1 MTRGVFLVAQKLKR
15 RHFFKKHKRLIRV
28 SICLLILFLMIRGFE
43 KQISNFSKNYF
54 PAFARQE
61 TTKCVGSAVEKVL
74 KNEVYSYGDFATVR
88 YRQNRV
94 SSIETN
100 AAAIN
105 SFKTEIVTAAENEI
119 EKIRNSVMHIPLGAF
134 TGLSLIANYGPK
146 VPLSYC
152 LTGSFSA
159 ELVSSFESA
168 GINQTVHHIR
178 LVVTSEIVT
187 ASVDYEDTMT
197 FSTDFEI
204 AQSVLVGSTPTTYGG
219 YFTPI
224 SR

>member
-15 RHFFKKHKRLIRV
+15 KHFFKKHKRLIRV
-28 SICLLILFLMIRGFE
+28 LVCLLLVIIAVKGFE

-61 TTKCVGSAVEKVL
+61 TTKCIGKAVEDVL
-74 KNEVYSYGDFATVR
+74 VKGSYSYNDFAEIQ
-88 YRQNRV
+88 YSGSRV
-94 SSIETN
+94 SAIETN
-100 AAAIN
+100 SAKIN
-105 SFKTEIVTAAENEI
+105 AFKSQVVTAAEDEI
-119 EKIRNSVMHIPLGAF
+119 EKIKNSVMHIPLGAF

-159 ELVSSFESA
+159 ELVSSFEEA
-168 GINQTVHHIR
+168 GINQTIHHIR

-187 ASVDYEDTMT
+187 ASVDFDDTLTFTTDYEV
-197 FSTDFEI
+197 
-204 AQSVLVGSTPTTYGG
+204 AQSVVVGEIPTTYGG

-224 SR
+224 R

>member
-15 RHFFKKHKRLIRV
+15 KHFFKKHKRLIRV
-28 SICLLILFLMIRGFE
+28 SIFLLLVFFMVRGFE

-61 TTKCVGSAVEKVL
+61 TTKCIGIAVEDVL
-74 KNEVYSYGDFATVR
+74 GQGGYTYNDFATIQ
-88 YRQNRV
+88 YSGSKV
-94 SSIETN
+94 SAIETN
-100 AAAIN
+100 AAKIN
-105 SFKTEIVTAAENEI
+105 AFKNSVVSAAENEI
-119 EKIRNSVMHIPLGAF
+119 EKIKNSVMHIPLGAF

-159 ELVSSFESA
+159 ELVSSFEEA
-168 GINQTVHHIR
+168 GINQTIHHIR
-178 LVVTSEIVT
+178 LIVTSEIVT
-187 ASVDYEDTMT
+187 ASVDYDDTLT
-197 FSTDFEI
+197 FTSDYEI
-204 AQSVLVGSTPTTYGG
+204 AQSVVVGEIPTTYGG

-224 SR
+224 R